1 MDDFECG
8 QEVAKE
14 EDEEGESQN
23 KYLVHPDVRH
33 PIVPGAGDPDVRHPT
48 VPGAGEE
55 GEEIR
60 FPAQGPA
67 LTATN
72 PSLSAKREE

>member
-14 EDEEGESQN
+14 EDEEGESQY
-23 KYLVHPDVRH
+23 KYLVH
-33 PIVPGAGDPDVRHPT
+33 PDVRHPT